1 MDFPGRF
8 APTRLL
14 PTIYPS
20 TQLTRPIRITHHRQ
34 GSLSATVLVRTA
46 RHSQNST
53 VLPDSHIELTGH
65 VANNEPMSDSTPPD
79 LFTLAALLLQNER
92 SFVVRRYVQRF
103 LAGEMTARE
112 AIARIRENPGMTD
125 NVSYPEE

>member
-1 MDFPGRF
+1 M
-8 APTRLL
+8 
-14 PTIYPS
+14 
-20 TQLTRPIRITHHRQ
+20 QLTRPIQITHHRE
-34 GSLSATVLVRTA
+34 GDLSGTAPFRTA

-53 VLPDSHIELTGH
+53 VLPDSDIEPTGH
-65 VANNEPMSDSTPPD
+65 MPNTDPMSDSTPPD
-79 LFTLAALLLQNER
+79 LFTLAALLLQNDR

-125 NVSYPEE
+125 NVSYPKE

>member
-1 MDFPGRF
+1 M
-8 APTRLL
+8 
-14 PTIYPS
+14 
-20 TQLTRPIRITHHRQ
+20 QLTRPIRIVHRRERDRS
-34 GSLSATVLVRTA
+34 GTARFRTA

-53 VLPDSHIELTGH
+53 IFLDSDIELTGQLAH
-65 VANNEPMSDSTPPD
+65 NDPMSDSTPPD

-103 LAGEMTARE
+103 LSGEMTARE

-125 NVSYPEE
+125 IVTFPDE

>member
-1 MDFPGRF
+1 M
-8 APTRLL
+8 
-14 PTIYPS
+14 
-20 TQLTRPIRITHHRQ
+20 QLTRPIQITHHRE
-34 GSLSATVLVRTA
+34 GDLSGTAPFRTA

-53 VLPDSHIELTGH
+53 VLPDSDIGLAEHFAH
-65 VANNEPMSDSTPPD
+65 NDPMSDSTPPD
-79 LFTLAALLLQNER
+79 LFTLGALLMQNER

-103 LAGEMTARE
+103 LDGEMTARE